1 MFKIL
6 ISLVFGL
13 LVMFNA
19 RAGELLVHT
28 VSAHS
33 EKRYITYDTDRWK
46 VLRNDNY
53 GLGYKTDDG
62 LLIGFYR
69 NSVFKDT
76 FYVGKEHMFT
86 ENLGVVASLA
96 TGYKEASGL
105 DVAPIV
111 AGVLRVPVTKKINL
125 NVTFTPPVGSY
136 IGVMH
141 LAVGY
146 KF

>member
-1 MFKIL
+1 MFKFL
-6 ISLVFGL
+6 ISTFLGL
-13 LVMFNA
+13 AVMSSA
-19 RAGELLVHT
+19 QAGELIVHT

-33 EKRYITYDTDRWK
+33 AKRYITHDTDRWK
-46 VLRNDNY
+46 ALRNDNY
-53 GLGYKTDDG
+53 GLGYKTDDA
-62 LLIGFYR
+62 LLIGYYR

-76 FYVGKEHMFT
+76 FYVGKEYMFT

-105 DVAPIV
+105 DVTPMV
-111 AGVLRVPVTKKINL
+111 AGILRLPVTKKINL

-136 IGVMH
+136 IGVVH
-141 LAVGY
+141 LAFGY